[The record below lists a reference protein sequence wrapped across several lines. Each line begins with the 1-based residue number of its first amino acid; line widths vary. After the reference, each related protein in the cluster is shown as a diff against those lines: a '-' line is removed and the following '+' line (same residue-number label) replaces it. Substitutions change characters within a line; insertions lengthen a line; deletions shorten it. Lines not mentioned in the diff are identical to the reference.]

1 MLYEIEEFLWYLLI
15 IGVPFFLLGNLT
27 MLLFLMDK
35 KYEWEENHK
44 KIRKKTNQIY
54 RIFNRYCPKKKKRR
68 TEDRRGLNSASSFYI
83 FPFHSKIRS

>member
-15 IGVPFFLLGNLT
+15 IGIPFFLLGNLT

-44 KIRKKTNQIY
+44 KIRKK
-54 RIFNRYCPKKKKRR
+54 RIKYIEYLTDIVLRKRR
-68 TEDRRGLNSASSFYI
+68 EEQ
-83 FPFHSKIRS
+83 KIDVD

>member
-35 KYEWEENHK
+35 KYEWEEKHK
-44 KIRKKTNQIY
+44 
-54 RIFNRYCPKKKKRR
+54 
-68 TEDRRGLNSASSFYI
+68 
-83 FPFHSKIRS
+83 

>member
-35 KYEWEENHK
+35 KYEWEEKHK
-44 KIRKKTNQIY
+44 KIRKK
-54 RIFNRYCPKKKKRR
+54 RIKYIEYLTDILLRKRR
-68 TEDRRGLNSASSFYI
+68 EQQ
-83 FPFHSKIRS
+83 KIDVD